1 MITTRDSGGP
11 LEVVVDR
18 ENGLV
23 CEPAPADVAEACS
36 WLAANP
42 EQAHACGLVGKRI
55 AEGITWDAVVE
66 RLLAS

>member
-1 MITTRDSGGP
+1 MTTRDAGGP

-23 CEPAPADVAEACS
+23 CEPVPSAVAAALS

-42 EQAHACGLVGKRI
+42 DQARA
-55 AEGITWDAVVE
+55 
-66 RLLAS
+66 